1 MKSFFNKIGYL
12 IISKLGQKIIDSKT
26 GEKLGRALVVYW
38 RGQVHIIGYTG
49 KPLVVRWAKSDK
61 LRYWH
66 SSLIFKAQEEAD
78 FERTK

>member
-1 MKSFFNKIGYL
+1 MKNRLNKIGYL
-12 IISKLGQKIIDSKT
+12 IISRLGQKIIDNKT
-26 GEKLGRALVVYW
+26 GEKLGRALVFYW
-38 RGQVHIIGYTG
+38 GGQLHIIGYTG

-66 SSLIFKAQEEAD
+66 SSLIFRAQEEAD